1 MRHQGSCESRE
12 PWVTPVGS
20 ARRSS
25 PGCALCRPGDGDR
38 DVHLLAAGDSCVLT
52 QHASH
57 SITQVITLHTVVGYC
72 RCVIGGLG
80 CVAWRMIV
88 VQGKVP
94 YDALALDAR
103 ARIEKYRTIR
113 WFLTP
118 LSLAPVIAAT
128 YLPAHELAGHRTGV
142 SVTVTISA
150 AISLVMSAGAVAAWG
165 NWQKRRAGALD
176 AKNADLVER
185 VESLQE
191 ENKELKTRLSLG
203 SIDVRDASGV
213 ARKGRSKGDS
223 K

>member
-1 MRHQGSCESRE
+1 M
-12 PWVTPVGS
+12 
-20 ARRSS
+20 
-25 PGCALCRPGDGDR
+25 
-38 DVHLLAAGDSCVLT
+38 
-52 QHASH
+52 
-57 SITQVITLHTVVGYC
+57 
-72 RCVIGGLG
+72 
-80 CVAWRMIV
+80 